1 MTKTFHAQGFLLA
14 EHSVYENLARFL
26 LDESTPAAHKRWSVV
41 CERKED
47 LLAVRAQIF
56 ALLNKI
62 HKEKKPDEELSA
74 WAGISLYTP
83 DTLVRNIALTLS
95 NNPPASLG
103 QEIYEQLRRPFSDVV
118 EQEKLVRLL
127 LLRLGYS
134 LSDVAPLA
142 KQILTLADTPLPADE
157 SFLSLLLEVQNSPQG
172 QKSIGDIPDCSL
184 RTICV
189 AFQLAQ
195 KILGSFGRLQSFVGN
210 FWSPV
215 FAQQLEKFL
224 DKDPLYKDFL
234 LPVRFLSEPLLWVAA
249 PEYCKDKNSS
259 YRPGNFQA
267 AFVDSLRDGF
277 FSARSKWAE
286 HRTASG
292 ITWWART
299 QIPTAQIFPDAPR
312 AKIEIL
318 GSFAALSH
326 RFESDI
332 RSSGAE
338 TQFLLGDI
346 DKRLLNTVR
355 ADGSGVHSL
364 TPADFLPQ
372 KKSTD
377 EPCTEPDAWQTPAQD
392 KVAQLREEFQSYWD
406 KLQRFDGLIAEAL
419 TLYDLSPSLREHGVS
434 FELMLHRFFDSESYN
449 FANTDLISQLP
460 PALSLLAGL
469 THAEKFIVLGP
480 PHSQTAPSFHLRLL
494 NSVFHLLRSRQVAID
509 PIASEESYRG
519 YWQSILSK
527 DAQVVFLMRSQKE
540 LKDFPDDLRRWC
552 LPPFEQRMWS
562 DSLLGESAFLRWL
575 GSARPFQLRD
585 ENWPRLLKESARNGN
600 QNSLSVT
607 AFEDY
612 VECPLQYYWVGL
624 HGLGQDAQPVL
635 QPDALITGQKAHA
648 MAEKLI
654 RGLRQ
659 ICLLDHTESRRT
671 ENSWLQFFISL
682 QNNFLETELFLSTS
696 ADEWLNALT
705 KSLVSE
711 HLSPAHNVHLKA
723 LLVELTEVIFSS
735 SGQLGETALG
745 PLRQRLVR
753 ETVRR
758 AMRKLIQSE
767 LHDAGAAEQASVAPA
782 HQKGL
787 VRAAFVEQP
796 VDFLMLNEL
805 RLTGRIDRVDTHPN
819 GDRIIDYKTSKVAKK
834 DPALVIDPR
843 MVKTTN
849 KLSVQGG
856 IYSLAWAR
864 KIAVERSGG
873 DASDGSRNAVAAFS
887 LLRLK
892 TMDMSREPYATF
904 AFDEPM
910 TWQDES
916 CQSLHKEYAR
926 YGQSLTDGDFSPR
939 PVTASL
945 CTWCILNS
953 ICPAKGQTGGEPA

>member
-1 MTKTFHAQGFLLA
+1 MIKTFHAQGFLLA
-14 EHSVYENLARFL
+14 EHSVYE
-26 LDESTPAAHKRWSVV
+26 AAHKRWSVV

-62 HKEKKPDEELSA
+62 HREKKPDEELRA

-95 NNPPASLG
+95 NNSALTLG
-103 QEIYEQLRRPFSDVV
+103 QEIYEQLRRPFTDVV

-157 SFLSLLLEVQNSPQG
+157 SFLNLLLEVQNSPQG

-210 FWSPV
+210 YWSPH
-215 FAQQLEKFL
+215 FHQHLEKFL
-224 DKDPLYKDFL
+224 EQDPLYQDFL

-249 PEYCKDKNSS
+249 PEFCKDKNSS

-267 AFVDSLRDGF
+267 AFIDSLRDGL

-299 QIPTAQIFPDAPR
+299 QIPTAQILPEVPH

-318 GSFAALSH
+318 GSYAALSH

-372 KKSTD
+372 KEMTQTCN
-377 EPCTEPDAWQTPAQD
+377 EADAWQTPAQD

-406 KLQRFDGLIAEAL
+406 KLHRFDNLIGEAL
-419 TLYDLSPSLREHGVS
+419 AMYDLSPSLREHGVS
-434 FELMLHRFFDSESYN
+434 FELMLHRFFDSESFN

-460 PALSLLAGL
+460 PALSLLAGVM
-469 THAEKFIVLGP
+469 HAQKFVVLGP

-519 YWQSILSK
+519 YWQSILNK
-527 DAQVVFLMRSQKE
+527 DADVVFLMRSHRE
-540 LKDFPDDLRRWC
+540 LKDFPADLRRWC
-552 LPPFEQRMWS
+552 LPPVEQRMWS
-562 DSLLGESAFLRWL
+562 DSLLRESAFLRWL
-575 GSARPFQLRD
+575 GSARPFQLQD
-585 ENWPRLLKESARNGN
+585 ENWPRLLKESARKGKI
-600 QNSLSVT
+600 NSLSVT

-612 VECPLQYYWVGL
+612 VECPLQFYWVGL

-659 ICLLDHTESRRT
+659 ICLLEQTESQRT
-671 ENSWLQFFISL
+671 ENSWLHFFVSL
-682 QNNFLETELFLSTS
+682 HDNFLDTELFLSTS
-696 ADEWLNALT
+696 ADEWLDALT
-705 KSLVSE
+705 KSLNSE
-711 HLSPAHNVHLKA
+711 NLSQTHKVHVRA
-723 LLVELTEVIFSS
+723 LLVELTEVIFSGTELQGDS
-735 SGQLGETALG
+735 ALS
-745 PLRQRLVR
+745 PLRQRLIR

-767 LHDAGAAEQASVAPA
+767 LHDAGASLQQSDRAAVR
-782 HQKGL
+782 KGL
-787 VRAAFVEQP
+787 IRAAFVEQP
-796 VDFLMLNEL
+796 VDFLLHGEL
-805 RLTGRIDRVDTHPN
+805 RLTGRIDRVDTHPE

-864 KIAVERSGG
+864 KIAEERGQG
-873 DASDGSRNAVAAFS
+873 EASDGRRNAVAAFS

-904 AFDEPM
+904 AFEEPM
-910 TWQDES
+910 SWQDES
-916 CQSLHKEYAR
+916 CQTLHTEYAR
-926 YGQSLTDGDFSPR
+926 YGQSLSDGDFSPR
-939 PVTASL
+939 PITASL
-945 CTWCILNS
+945 CTWCTLNS
-953 ICPAKGQTGGEPA
+953 ICPAKGQSGGEPA

>member
-1 MTKTFHAQGFLLA
+1 MIKTFHAQGFLLA
-14 EHSVYENLARFL
+14 EHSVYENLARLL
-26 LDESTPAAHKRWSVV
+26 LDDSTPAAHKRWSVV

-62 HKEKKPDEELSA
+62 HREKKPDEELRA

-95 NNPPASLG
+95 NNSALTLG
-103 QEIYEQLRRPFSDVV
+103 QEIYEQLRRPFTDVV

-157 SFLSLLLEVQNSPQG
+157 SFLNLLLEVQNSPQG

-210 FWSPV
+210 YWSPH
-215 FAQQLEKFL
+215 FHQHLEKFL
-224 DKDPLYKDFL
+224 EQDPLYQDFL

-249 PEYCKDKNSS
+249 PEFCKDKNSS

-267 AFVDSLRDGF
+267 AFIDSLRDGL
-277 FSARSKWAE
+277 FSARSKWTE

-299 QIPTAQIFPDAPR
+299 QIPTAQILPEVPH

-318 GSFAALSH
+318 GSYAALSH

-372 KKSTD
+372 KEMTQTCN
-377 EPCTEPDAWQTPAQD
+377 EADAWQTPAQD

-406 KLQRFDGLIAEAL
+406 KLHRFDNLIGEAL
-419 TLYDLSPSLREHGVS
+419 AMYDLSPSLREHGVS
-434 FELMLHRFFDSESYN
+434 FELMLHRFFDSESFN

-460 PALSLLAGL
+460 PALSLLAGVM
-469 THAEKFIVLGP
+469 HAQKFVVLGP

-519 YWQSILSK
+519 YWQSILNK
-527 DAQVVFLMRSQKE
+527 DADVVFLMRSHRE
-540 LKDFPDDLRRWC
+540 LKDFPADLRRWC
-552 LPPFEQRMWS
+552 LPPVEQRMWS
-562 DSLLGESAFLRWL
+562 DSLLRESAFLRWL
-575 GSARPFQLRD
+575 GSARPFQLQD
-585 ENWPRLLKESARNGN
+585 ENWPRLLKESARKGKI
-600 QNSLSVT
+600 NSLSVT

-612 VECPLQYYWVGL
+612 VECPLQFYWVGL

-659 ICLLDHTESRRT
+659 ICLLEQTESQRT
-671 ENSWLQFFISL
+671 ENSWLHFFVSL
-682 QNNFLETELFLSTS
+682 HDNFLDTELFLSTS
-696 ADEWLNALT
+696 ADEWLDALT
-705 KSLVSE
+705 KSLNSE
-711 HLSPAHNVHLKA
+711 NLSQTHKVHVRA
-723 LLVELTEVIFSS
+723 LLVELTEVIFSGTELQGDS
-735 SGQLGETALG
+735 ALS

-767 LHDAGAAEQASVAPA
+767 LHDAGASLQQSDRAAVR
-782 HQKGL
+782 KGL
-787 VRAAFVEQP
+787 IRAAFVEQP
-796 VDFLMLNEL
+796 VDFLLHGEL
-805 RLTGRIDRVDTHPN
+805 RLTGRIDRVDTHPE

-864 KIAVERSGG
+864 KIAEERGQG
-873 DASDGSRNAVAAFS
+873 EASDGRRNAVAAFS

-904 AFDEPM
+904 AFEEPM
-910 TWQDES
+910 SWQDES
-916 CQSLHKEYAR
+916 CQTLHTEYAR
-926 YGQSLTDGDFSPR
+926 YGQSLSDGDFSPR
-939 PVTASL
+939 PITASL
-945 CTWCILNS
+945 CTWCTLNS
-953 ICPAKGQTGGEPA
+953 ICPAKGQSGGEPA

>member
-1 MTKTFHAQGFLLA
+1 MIKTFHAQGFLLA
-14 EHSVYENLARFL
+14 EHSVYENLARLL
-26 LDESTPAAHKRWSVV
+26 LDDSTPAAHKRWSVV

-62 HKEKKPDEELSA
+62 HREKKPDEELRA

-95 NNPPASLG
+95 NNSALTLG
-103 QEIYEQLRRPFSDVV
+103 QEIYEQLRRPFTDVV

-157 SFLSLLLEVQNSPQG
+157 SFLNLLLEVQNSPQG

-210 FWSPV
+210 YWSPH
-215 FAQQLEKFL
+215 FHQHLEKFL
-224 DKDPLYKDFL
+224 EQDPLYQDFL

-249 PEYCKDKNSS
+249 PEFCKDKNSS

-267 AFVDSLRDGF
+267 AFIDSLRDGL
-277 FSARSKWAE
+277 FSARSKWTE

-299 QIPTAQIFPDAPR
+299 QIPTAQILPEVPH

-318 GSFAALSH
+318 GSYAALSH

-372 KKSTD
+372 K
-377 EPCTEPDAWQTPAQD
+377 EMTEACNGADAWQTPAQE

-406 KLQRFDGLIAEAL
+406 KLHRFDNLIGEAL
-419 TLYDLSPSLREHGVS
+419 AMYDLSPSLREHGVS
-434 FELMLHRFFDSESYN
+434 FELMLHRFFDSESFN

-460 PALSLLAGL
+460 PALSLLAGVM
-469 THAEKFIVLGP
+469 HAQKFVVLGP

-519 YWQSILSK
+519 YWQSILNK
-527 DAQVVFLMRSQKE
+527 DADVVFLMRSHRE
-540 LKDFPDDLRRWC
+540 LKDFPADLRRWC
-552 LPPFEQRMWS
+552 LPPVEQRMWS
-562 DSLLGESAFLRWL
+562 DSLLRESAFLRWL
-575 GSARPFQLRD
+575 GSARPFQLQD
-585 ENWPRLLKESARNGN
+585 ENWPRLLKESARKGKI
-600 QNSLSVT
+600 NSLSVT

-612 VECPLQYYWVGL
+612 VECPLQFYWVGL

-659 ICLLDHTESRRT
+659 ICLLEQTESQRT
-671 ENSWLQFFISL
+671 ENSWLHFFVSL
-682 QNNFLETELFLSTS
+682 HDNFLDTELFLSTS
-696 ADEWLNALT
+696 ADEWLDALT
-705 KSLVSE
+705 KSLNSE
-711 HLSPAHNVHLKA
+711 NLSQTHKVHVRA
-723 LLVELTEVIFSS
+723 LLVELTEVIFSGTELQGDS
-735 SGQLGETALG
+735 ALS

-767 LHDAGAAEQASVAPA
+767 LHDAGASLQQSDRAAVR
-782 HQKGL
+782 KGL
-787 VRAAFVEQP
+787 IRAAFVEQP
-796 VDFLMLNEL
+796 VDFLLHGEL
-805 RLTGRIDRVDTHPN
+805 RLTGRIDRVDTHPE

-864 KIAVERSGG
+864 KIAEERGQG
-873 DASDGSRNAVAAFS
+873 EASDGRRNAVAAFS

-904 AFDEPM
+904 AFEEPM
-910 TWQDES
+910 SWQDES
-916 CQSLHKEYAR
+916 CQTLHTEYAR
-926 YGQSLTDGDFSPR
+926 YGQSLSDGDFSPR
-939 PVTASL
+939 PITASL
-945 CTWCILNS
+945 CTWCTLNS
-953 ICPAKGQTGGEPA
+953 ICPAKGQSGGEPA